1 MLLLLL
7 LTLLTFVLVVSLD
20 VLGEMIRSHESSL
33 TNGTDELLFT
43 GVSALVAGQ
52 LIGSGESTAAVR
64 PLADEWPFTSVDPLM
79 GLQVAGFKVVLATVR
94 VFALVD
100 SSALWLLRGSWD
112 VNGSRVGRLRDQ
124 KCFAVALAE
133 QIL

>member
-1 MLLLLL
+1 MRLILLLLLL
-7 LTLLTFVLVVSLD
+7 LTLLAFVLVVSLD

-33 TNGTDELLFT
+33 TDGTDELLFT

-52 LIGSGESTAAVR
+52 LVGSGESTAAVR
-64 PLADEWPFTSVDPLM
+64 PLADERPFTGVDPLV

-100 SSALWLLRGSWD
+100 SSALGLLRGS
-112 VNGSRVGRLRDQ
+112 
-124 KCFAVALAE
+124 
-133 QIL
+133 